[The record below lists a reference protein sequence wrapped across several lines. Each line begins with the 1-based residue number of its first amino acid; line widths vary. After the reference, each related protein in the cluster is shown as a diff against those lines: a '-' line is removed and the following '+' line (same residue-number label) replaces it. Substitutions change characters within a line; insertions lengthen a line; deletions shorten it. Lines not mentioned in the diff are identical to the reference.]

1 MIIKEYK
8 NKTVL
13 KGMSLDEIKQWCQ
26 EHNQSPYRAQQIY
39 QWMYKHGVQDAEEM
53 ENISQDLRNTIGN
66 LCVLETLKIEKID
79 KSEIGFQYSFARIYN
94 SSLPLESLEFIN
106 TFFLNPF

>member
-26 EHNQSPYRAQQIY
+26 EQNQSSYRAQQIY

-53 ENISQDLRNTIGN
+53 ENISHKLGSRIKELAERYETPQPQLTDDVKELSGKFDQN
-66 LCVLETLKIEKID
+66 LEKM
-79 KSEIGFQYSFARIYN
+79 GF
-94 SSLPLESLEFIN
+94 EW
-106 TFFLNPF
+106 